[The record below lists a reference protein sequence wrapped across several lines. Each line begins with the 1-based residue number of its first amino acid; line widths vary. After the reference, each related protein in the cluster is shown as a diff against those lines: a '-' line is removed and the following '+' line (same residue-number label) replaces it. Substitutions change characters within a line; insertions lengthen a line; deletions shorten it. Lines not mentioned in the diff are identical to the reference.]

1 MEQVTNDE
9 FYVKLGSI
17 LRELREQKGLTQQEV
32 ADKIGVTRAAVANY
46 ENGLRAMYAKNL
58 IAYCR
63 VVDANVDW
71 VLNKI

>member
-32 ADKIGVTRAAVANY
+32 ALQHFCNGVATNDHVAP
-46 ENGLRAMYAKNL
+46 
-58 IAYCR
+58 
-63 VVDANVDW
+63 VW
-71 VLNKI
+71 

>member
-32 ADKIGVTRAAVANY
+32 ADRIGVTRAAVANY

-58 IAYCR
+58 ISYCR
-63 VVDANVDW
+63 AVDASVDW
-71 VLNKI
+71 VLSRL